1 MAVAATAFVPMSA
14 TASGGDVE
22 IADSPATADPNAWQ
36 FRAASYGWLIGVSG
50 TLKARGQAVD
60 VDASFLQLAQKSD
73 SLGAWMG
80 YFEASKGKVGAYADV
95 VWTKLEF
102 SKSAAA
108 YRNPL
113 PGVTLSAQANAAATY
128 AMTIVEM
135 GGVYELAK
143 WGEGR
148 SSFTA
153 VDGVL
158 GFRYWNNSVD
168 LTLDAIGSI
177 NIAPL
182 GFERSR
188 GFAIARSGT
197 VQWVDPLVGLRVR
210 HQFTPH
216 QEVFVRG
223 DIGGFGLQNRFAWQA
238 VAAYS
243 YAWNLRSYQLAGA
256 VGYRALGVST
266 VSGSGLNDNS
276 ADLVLYGPIVGL
288 SLRL

>member
-243 YAWNLRSYQLAGA
+243 YAWNLRGYQLAGA